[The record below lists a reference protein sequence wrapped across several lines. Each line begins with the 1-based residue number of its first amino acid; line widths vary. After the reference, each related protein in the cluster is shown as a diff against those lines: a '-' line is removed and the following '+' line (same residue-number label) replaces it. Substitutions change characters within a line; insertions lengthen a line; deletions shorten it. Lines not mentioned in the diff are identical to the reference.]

1 MIISSPKSPASL
13 SASSAVTTA
22 IKATFPIV
30 RLTFLVKRSG
40 TSKSLTKAPRDVF
53 NRSYSSSF
61 SQCSTQFLYIFNLSN
76 ASFTVEPSGEVIP
89 IPVITTLLT
98 DKALR

>member
-1 MIISSPKSPASL
+1 MKTHENRALFSRAL
-13 SASSAVTTA
+13 L
-22 IKATFPIV
+22 KATTCLF
-30 RLTFLVKRSG
+30 LTAGAGISNPFAN
-40 TSKSLTKAPRDVF
+40 APREVF
-53 NRSYSSSF
+53 KRSYSSSF